1 MHGFEVDTFLLSIK
15 QRYPRSKEKRL
26 NKGMAVH
33 PRQPMM
39 DRIKRGNEKHVDITA
54 PIMQRSDHVHSRI
67 ASWVQLFVQH
77 CFVVRR
83 LGPWKGR
90 SMDRDARRVA

>member
-1 MHGFEVDTFLLSIK
+1 MSSSTKHFIQSPHDVTSDQPCRTIHGFKVDNFLLSIK
-15 QRYPRSKEKRL
+15 QRYPRSKGKRL

-67 ASWVQLFVQH
+67 ASWV
-77 CFVVRR
+77 
-83 LGPWKGR
+83 
-90 SMDRDARRVA
+90 